1 MSKVVVKGD
10 LCETLSRLTD
20 ISELVDEGGR
30 VLGVFTPAHVL
41 SEFKFPTITEEE
53 IRRRCQEKGGTTL
66 AEIWA
71 KLGENP

>member
-1 MSKVVVKGD
+1 MSKVLVKGD
-10 LCETLSRLTD
+10 LCKTLSVLTD
-20 ISELVDEGGR
+20 RSELVDESGR
-30 VLGVFTPAHVL
+30 VLGVFTPARVL
-41 SEFKFPTITEEE
+41 FESKFPTISEEE